1 MGGTRR
7 HAANDRAGWNPWRA
21 LRELEHARL
30 GHVELP
36 EGVEGMLVPYSDHPV
51 ILLHENLTQVERN
64 AALAHELVHLER
76 GWPCRAPWAEEER
89 VHDEVAR
96 RLVPLDQL
104 HRWVLERER
113 SDLNVENWEVAD
125 VWWVP
130 EPVAERALRI
140 LYQRIR
146 ADIGLGKGR

>member
-7 HAANDRAGWNPWRA
+7 HAADDRAGWNPWRA

-36 EGVEGMLVPYSDHPV
+36 EGVEGMLVPYPDHPV
-51 ILLHENLTQVERN
+51 ILLDDGLTQVERN

-104 HRWVLERER
+104 HRWVVEREM
-113 SDLNVENWEVAD
+113 AD
-125 VWWVP
+125 VPVDVWDVAEGWWVP
-130 EPVAERALRI
+130 EHVAGRALRL
-140 LYQRIR
+140 LYGGIR
-146 ADIGLGKGR
+146 DRLR